1 MMTQFFQVLKHLGN
15 QVNKS
20 VWFYDDSILS
30 GTKTEE
36 VKLPRVSTFYDD
48 SILSGTKT
56 LASDIMLTPP
66 FYDDSIL
73 SGTKTSN
80 TTFYIKVKHMYLSF
94 A

>member
-1 MMTQFFQVLKHLGN
+1 MTAGEATVKM
-15 QVNKS
+15 
-20 VWFYDDSILS
+20 FYDDSILS
-30 GTKTEE
+30 GTKTS
-36 VKLPRVSTFYDD
+36 LLQSLHQGLFYDD

-56 LASDIMLTPP
+56 PTSKKIFHVQ

-80 TTFYIKVKHMYLSF
+80 TTFYIKIKHMYLSF

>member
-1 MMTQFFQVLKHLGN
+1 M
-15 QVNKS
+15 
-20 VWFYDDSILS
+20 
-30 GTKTEE
+30 
-36 VKLPRVSTFYDD
+36 FYDD

-56 LASDIMLTPP
+56 LSVQKSARQL

-80 TTFYIKVKHMYLSF
+80 TTFYIKIKHMYLSF

>member
-1 MMTQFFQVLKHLGN
+1 MPYPR
-15 QVNKS
+15 
-20 VWFYDDSILS
+20 FYDDSILS
-30 GTKTEE
+30 GTKTKDRKEI
-36 VKLPRVSTFYDD
+36 KRCRFYDD

-56 LASDIMLTPP
+56 VRRFYCADVE

-80 TTFYIKVKHMYLSF
+80 TTFYIKIKHMYLSF

>member
-1 MMTQFFQVLKHLGN
+1 MMTQFFQVLKRIT
-15 QVNKS
+15 
-20 VWFYDDSILS
+20 ILQS
-30 GTKTEE
+30 GRF
-36 VKLPRVSTFYDD
+36 LFYDD

-56 LASDIMLTPP
+56 LSVRFWPSVA

-80 TTFYIKVKHMYLSF
+80 TTFYIKIKHMYLSF

>member
-1 MMTQFFQVLKHLGN
+1 M
-15 QVNKS
+15 
-20 VWFYDDSILS
+20 FYDDSILS
-30 GTKTEE
+30 GTKTNKPPEYH
-36 VKLPRVSTFYDD
+36 SGMFYDD

-56 LASDIMLTPP
+56 HARMRKRRST

-80 TTFYIKVKHMYLSF
+80 TTFCIKIKHMYLSF

>member
-1 MMTQFFQVLKHLGN
+1 M
-15 QVNKS
+15 
-20 VWFYDDSILS
+20 FYDDSILS
-30 GTKTEE
+30 GTKTKGFGDKNEM
-36 VKLPRVSTFYDD
+36 VFYDD

-56 LASDIMLTPP
+56 QAFLITVVFV

-80 TTFYIKVKHMYLSF
+80 TTFYIKIKHMYLSF

>member
-1 MMTQFFQVLKHLGN
+1 MRLMM
-15 QVNKS
+15 
-20 VWFYDDSILS
+20 FYDDSILS
-30 GTKTEE
+30 GTKTDDGVEDTVE
-36 VKLPRVSTFYDD
+36 TFYDD

-56 LASDIMLTPP
+56 KTNKGISEPM

-80 TTFYIKVKHMYLSF
+80 TTFYIKIKHMYLSF

>member
-1 MMTQFFQVLKHLGN
+1 MDIRTLIG
-15 QVNKS
+15 
-20 VWFYDDSILS
+20 Y
-30 GTKTEE
+30 
-36 VKLPRVSTFYDD
+36 TFYDD

-56 LASDIMLTPP
+56 YFPKFNPKIMFYDDSILSGTKTLKSSFDNTIT

-80 TTFYIKVKHMYLSF
+80 TTFYIKIKHMYLSF

>member
-1 MMTQFFQVLKHLGN
+1 M
-15 QVNKS
+15 
-20 VWFYDDSILS
+20 FYDDSILS
-30 GTKTEE
+30 GTKTALLEASDE
-36 VKLPRVSTFYDD
+36 DMFYYD

-56 LASDIMLTPP
+56 HYHLLYVLFL

-80 TTFYIKVKHMYLSF
+80 TTFCIKIKHMYLSF

>member
-1 MMTQFFQVLKHLGN
+1 MLTGN
-15 QVNKS
+15 VS
-20 VWFYDDSILS
+20 FVWFYDDSILS
-30 GTKTEE
+30 GTKTAAQYSSLCSGFMMTQFFQVLKLK
-36 VKLPRVSTFYDD
+36 VKKEYTDY
-48 SILSGTKT
+48 
-56 LASDIMLTPP
+56 M

>member
-1 MMTQFFQVLKHLGN
+1 MDIRTLIG
-15 QVNKS
+15 
-20 VWFYDDSILS
+20 Y
-30 GTKTEE
+30 
-36 VKLPRVSTFYDD
+36 TFYDD

-56 LASDIMLTPP
+56 VIFSCCDWKLFYDDSILSGTKTIPISMITITL

-80 TTFYIKVKHMYLSF
+80 TTFYIKIKHMYLSF

>member
-1 MMTQFFQVLKHLGN
+1 MPYPR
-15 QVNKS
+15 
-20 VWFYDDSILS
+20 FYDDSILS
-30 GTKTEE
+30 GTKTVRRFYCADVE
-36 VKLPRVSTFYDD
+36 FYDD

-56 LASDIMLTPP
+56 RSASGKHGFQ

-80 TTFYIKVKHMYLSF
+80 TTFYIKIKHMYLSF